1 MNNYNNN
8 NNNTNNTNNF
18 TPPIGNTNHHHHHP
32 HLHPHQYHMH
42 PNQLKYQYTYP
53 EQLRLIDPNQAL
65 NDNNII
71 NNNNNNNNKKRI
83 NFHHTMS
90 AMATPI
96 LSASSAGSYITSNTI
111 GNKDLNK
118 TFLEKY

>member
-8 NNNTNNTNNF
+8 NNTNNI
-18 TPPIGNTNHHHHHP
+18 TPPIGNTNQHHHHHP
-32 HLHPHQYHMH
+32 HQYHIH
-42 PNQLKYQYTYP
+42 SNQPKYQYTYP

-65 NDNNII
+65 ND
-71 NNNNNNNNKKRI
+71 NNNNKKRI

-96 LSASSAGSYITSNTI
+96 LSASSAGSYLTSNTI

>member
-8 NNNTNNTNNF
+8 NNTNNF
-18 TPPIGNTNHHHHHP
+18 TPPIGNTNHHHHH
-32 HLHPHQYHMH
+32 HPHQYHIH
-42 PNQLKYQYTYP
+42 SNQPKYQYTYP

-65 NDNNII
+65 ND
-71 NNNNNNNNKKRI
+71 NNNNKKRI

-96 LSASSAGSYITSNTI
+96 LSASSAGSYLTSNTI